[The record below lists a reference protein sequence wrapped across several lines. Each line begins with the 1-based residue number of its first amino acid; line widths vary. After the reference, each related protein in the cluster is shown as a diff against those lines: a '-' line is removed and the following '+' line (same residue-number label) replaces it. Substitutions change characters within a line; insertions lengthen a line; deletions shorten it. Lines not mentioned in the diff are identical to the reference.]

1 MRTPIATIIFF
12 IQMLLS
18 MISNADKFEKKDL
31 PQCVNYCTIITSQLE
46 LLQSFIE
53 DLLDL
58 KQIRDGIFSLASEP
72 FDVTS
77 II

>member
-18 MISNADKFEKKDL
+18 MMSPAKFKKGDL
-31 PQCVNYCTIITSQLE
+31 PQCVDYCTIIMSQLE

-58 KQIRDGIFSLASEP
+58 K
-72 FDVTS
+72 
-77 II
+77 